1 MTPSFLVQVGK
12 FCIENIIKPAK
23 KYFSTLHSRDLFYAY
38 YKKLSLASNMTY
50 LHHLELIANKKR
62 TGNNSLNRTLS
73 KSGDRTAAP
82 LQLQVKP
89 IMLET
94 NQLASH

>member
-23 KYFSTLHSRDLFYAY
+23 KYFSTLHSRDLFYAH

-50 LHHLELIANKKR
+50 SSSGI
-62 TGNNSLNRTLS
+62 NSQQKENR
-73 KSGDRTAAP
+73 K
-82 LQLQVKP
+82 
-89 IMLET
+89 
-94 NQLASH
+94 

>member
-38 YKKLSLASNMTY
+38 YKKLSSLASNMTY
-50 LHHLELIANKKR
+50 SSSGI
-62 TGNNSLNRTLS
+62 NSQQKENR
-73 KSGDRTAAP
+73 K
-82 LQLQVKP
+82 
-89 IMLET
+89 
-94 NQLASH
+94 